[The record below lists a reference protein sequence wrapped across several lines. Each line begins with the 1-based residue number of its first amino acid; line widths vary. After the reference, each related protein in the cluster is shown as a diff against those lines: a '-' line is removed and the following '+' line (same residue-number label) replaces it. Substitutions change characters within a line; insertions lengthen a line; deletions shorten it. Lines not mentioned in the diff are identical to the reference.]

1 LNIGHDA
8 MELKRRGL
16 IAEAAKLGRLAQ
28 KRKPPKAL
36 SARSGALPHLWLMTD
51 PDRLPDPVGTALRL
65 PKGSGIIYRS
75 FGRPQALV
83 EALAIADLARQRDL
97 TLLIGADEALAHRVG
112 ADGVHLPERM
122 MGHAKRLRARH
133 PNWIITTAAH
143 SPRAIAKAARLGL
156 DAALISPVFV
166 SQSPS
171 AGRPLGQTRV
181 AKWVHRANL
190 PVIALGGIGHKNARL
205 LSGTGVCGIAAI
217 DGLRT

>member
-1 LNIGHDA
+1 

-28 KRKPPKAL
+28 KRKPPKGL
-36 SARSGALPHLWLMTD
+36 GPRSLALPHLWLMTD
-51 PDRLPDPVGTALRL
+51 PDRLPDPVRTARTL
-65 PKGSGIIYRS
+65 PRGSGIIYRS
-75 FGRPQALV
+75 FGRPQALA
-83 EALAIADLARQRDL
+83 EALALADLAKRRGL
-97 TLLIGADEALAHRVG
+97 TLLIGADASLAIKVG

-122 MGHAKRLRARH
+122 IGHAKRIRARH

-156 DAALISPVFV
+156 DAALVSPVFV

-181 AKWVHRANL
+181 AEWVYRAKL
-190 PVIALGGIGHKNARL
+190 PIIALGGIGHKNARL
-205 LSGTGVCGIAAI
+205 LVGTGVWGIAAI
-217 DGLRT
+217 DGLRI